1 MLTQTHMRT
10 RSRAHT
16 HVHIPRYPTWWL
28 TEVGFFGKQP
38 ALDVESTTA
47 VNPTRSVIWA
57 FTLLCA
63 LGVGYVLGQ
72 RRQGSMLAGRKGYST
87 ITDVSLPAA
96 APAASITPHQIQQ
109 LHI

>member
-1 MLTQTHMRT
+1 MRT

-16 HVHIPRYPTWWL
+16 RAHIPRYPTWWL

-38 ALDVESTTA
+38 ALDVEATTKMPNFA
-47 VNPTRSVIWA
+47 RSVVWA

-96 APAASITPHQIQQ
+96 APAASITPTQIQQ